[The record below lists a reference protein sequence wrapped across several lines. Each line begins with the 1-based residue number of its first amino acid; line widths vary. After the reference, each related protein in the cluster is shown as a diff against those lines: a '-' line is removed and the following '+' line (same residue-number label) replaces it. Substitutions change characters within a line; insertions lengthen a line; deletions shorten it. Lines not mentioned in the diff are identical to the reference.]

1 MNDDEFKNYKN
12 RIINELITGF
22 VFLSEEEFDIRLKN
36 ILDEIIENNQTTWT
50 IHYPENMRRK

>member
-1 MNDDEFKNYKN
+1 MNDDEFKKYKN
-12 RIINELITGF
+12 RIMNELIRGF
-22 VFLSEEEFDIRLKN
+22 VFLSEEEFDRRLKN

>member
-1 MNDDEFKNYKN
+1 MNDEEFKKYKN
-12 RIINELITGF
+12 RIMNELIRGF

-50 IHYPENMRRK
+50 IHILKI